1 MSNKT
6 RQSRNLALLSAV
18 LIAAVSLNAAYADE
32 NDGYTAAYSK
42 CMDNSGGVT
51 SEMLSCQD
59 TELKKQDRLLNDA
72 YKKAMKILDDG
83 QKKQLKEGQKAW
95 LKMRDADAGLMGTL
109 SGGTMD
115 RLNASSV
122 FLEYTV
128 QRVKFLNSLSE

>member
-1 MSNKT
+1 MNIKT
-6 RQSRNLALLSAV
+6 ISRHSIVLLSAV
-18 LIAAVSLNAAYADE
+18 LIAAGASTAACADE
-32 NDGYTAAYSK
+32 NDGYTAAYNK

-59 TELKKQDRLLNDA
+59 AELKKQDRLLNDA